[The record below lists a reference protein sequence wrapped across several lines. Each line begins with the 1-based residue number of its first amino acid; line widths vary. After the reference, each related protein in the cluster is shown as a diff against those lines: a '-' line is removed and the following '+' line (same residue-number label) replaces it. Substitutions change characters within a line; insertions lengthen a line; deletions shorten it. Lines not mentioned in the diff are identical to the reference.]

1 MLRQAFYGYIPKSL
15 ALDHYSSSTYN
26 LLTCQLVNSK
36 ALSQLMPF
44 KREESNVEETGKA
57 NPIGVLWAVVVF

>member
-1 MLRQAFYGYIPKSL
+1 MDVFLNHWL
-15 ALDHYSSSTYN
+15 STIIHRP
-26 LLTCQLVNSK
+26 LTTCQLVNSSTLT

-44 KREESNVEETGKA
+44 KREESDVEETGKT